1 MGMKSRLLKN
11 LGCEKIVKFDT
22 FTMREKSGD
31 GVLQGAECLN
41 CETEQNGLSCGV
53 ALSTYKTPL
62 GREVRVE
69 EGLAVKKVFPLYAAG
84 KNGAGLENLFV
95 LFTKDGHAYSQ
106 RYVDS
111 ESAWTAAGRSSSDVA
126 CVYATKPSGEVI
138 SVLLS
143 EEGCKYQDVDGFFS
157 SKGYK
162 TGRAMACYCQNR
174 IFVVSGD
181 KEITYSDPAE
191 PLEATRTENDGGTIL
206 RPLDGDK
213 IVDLV
218 ANGSTVYA
226 FYRHNIVKITVTGD
240 PREFAVR
247 SLGFTGGE
255 IYGGSVVCV
264 GKWIV
269 FLAYDG
275 IYRFDGE
282 KAERICE
289 YLGVKSSVETRKFG
303 RGRYMDKA
311 LLSYV
316 DGNEKLRTVAIDPER
331 KTGYSITPLESL
343 TECNGRT
350 LCVINRKIM
359 VLGEQGGNPPTAGYV
374 FKSKEVDFGSAER
387 KTVKTVRLKG
397 TGYVLVN
404 VIADG
409 KSYSKIVD
417 LDGAN
422 SFSLN
427 ARGKKFAFQLTLN
440 AGAKV
445 ENLEVN
451 VAFLKG

>member
-1 MGMKSRLLKN
+1 MGVKSRLFKN
-11 LGCEKIVKFDT
+11 LGREKIVKFDT
-22 FTMREKSGD
+22 FTLRDQSGD
-31 GVLQGAECLN
+31 GVLQGAESLN
-41 CETEQNGLSCGV
+41 CETEKKGLSCGV

-62 GREVRVE
+62 GQGVYVE

-84 KNGAGLENLFV
+84 KNGAGIENLFL

-106 RYVDS
+106 RFVDS
-111 ESAWTAAGRSSSDVA
+111 EGAWTGAVRCSSDVA

-143 EEGCKYQDVDGFFS
+143 EEGCKYQDVDGFSS
-157 SKGYK
+157 SKSYK
-162 TGRAMACYCQNR
+162 TARAMACYCQNR

-181 KEITYSDPAE
+181 REITYSDPAE
-191 PLEATRTENDGGTIL
+191 PLDVTRTENDGGKIL

-226 FYRHNIVKITVTGD
+226 FYRHNIVKIAVTGD
-240 PREFAVR
+240 PREFVVR

-269 FLAYDG
+269 FLAFDG

-282 KAERICE
+282 KAERICDD
-289 YLGVKSSVETRKFG
+289 LGVKLSAETRKFG

-316 DGNEKLRTVAIDPER
+316 DTAEKLRTVAIDPER

-350 LCVINRKIM
+350 LCVVNRKVM
-359 VLGEQGGNPPTAGYV
+359 LLDEQGANTPSTGYS

-422 SFSLN
+422 SFSPN
-427 ARGKKFAFQLTLN
+427 ARGRKFAFHLTLN

-445 ENLEVN
+445 EDLTVE
-451 VAFLKG
+451 VAFLK